1 MTSHYNGGFVTMLL
15 YYDFG
20 GALGSLGTLSF
31 GPSQFHGH
39 TSRFVCEA
47 MIGENRQLVTDE
59 PVKV

>member
-1 MTSHYNGGFVTMLL
+1 MLL

-31 GPSQFHGH
+31 RPSQFHGH

-59 PVKV
+59 PVKFEK